1 MLVLVGGNTSE
12 SSGKGGAGG
21 GLVGWGSVDQAF
33 LLLLLFCRVAFAL
46 FCGFRSC
53 TGRLLMLVVAGFA
66 LVLLLRGL
74 LLSFGFLH

>member
-1 MLVLVGGNTSE
+1 METGFALLVWMVVLV
-12 SSGKGGAGG
+12 
-21 GLVGWGSVDQAF
+21 
-33 LLLLLFCRVAFAL
+33 VAFAL

-74 LLSFGFLH
+74 LLSFGLLH